1 MALESIMVSSDVYI
15 SIDKSQGIEVAV
27 LSNRLAS
34 QTSQGVAVTKT
45 YLILALAVPEQ
56 YKTTP

>member
-1 MALESIMVSSDVYI
+1 MVSSDVYI